1 MTGSPAVPSTLSTRP
16 RTRWRTVDIV
26 VASAIAAVFG
36 IVFFAWNNLW
46 SVLDVAVPAKAVIYG
61 VWVMAGV
68 VGGLVVRRPGAALY
82 TEFLAGLFSA
92 LVAVSWSGASIIVY
106 GLIQGLAAELVFAA
120 FAWKRWNPVVAVL
133 AGAVAGFAASI
144 LDLYVYRYYPGFSGG
159 WQVGY
164 IAVLIASGAVVAG
177 LLSWLLV
184 RSLAAT
190 GVLDAFASG
199 RERRR
204 I

>member
-1 MTGSPAVPSTLSTRP
+1 MSAVNTSTTRP
-16 RTRWRTVDIV
+16 VARWRTVDIV

-36 IVFFAWNNLW
+36 VVFFAWNNLW

-120 FAWKRWNPVVAVL
+120 FRWRGWNLPVAVG

-164 IAVLIASGAVVAG
+164 IAVLVASGAVVAG
-177 LLSWLLV
+177 ALSWVLV
-184 RSLAAT
+184 RALAAT
-190 GVLDAFASG
+190 GVLDAFGSG

>member
-1 MTGSPAVPSTLSTRP
+1 MTGTPVVSARSSVRP
-16 RTRWRTVDIV
+16 VGRWRTVDIV

-68 VGGLVVRRPGAALY
+68 VGALVIRRPGAALY

-106 GLIQGLAAELVFAA
+106 GLIQGLAAELVFAV
-120 FAWKRWNPVVAVL
+120 FAWKRWNPVVAAF
-133 AGAVAGFAASI
+133 AGAFAGFAAAM

-164 IAVLIASGAVVAG
+164 IAVLVASGAVIAG
-177 LLSWLLV
+177 LLSWVLV

-199 RERRR
+199 RSRKR

>member
-1 MTGSPAVPSTLSTRP
+1 MSAVFSNTSSTRP
-16 RTRWRTVDIV
+16 VTRWRTVDIV
-26 VASAIAAVFG
+26 VASAVAAVFG

-61 VWVMAGV
+61 VWVMAGP
-68 VGGLVVRRPGAALY
+68 VGALVVRRPGAALY

-106 GLIQGLAAELVFAA
+106 GLIQGLAAELVFAV
-120 FAWKRWNPVVAVL
+120 FRWKRWNLAVAVA
-133 AGAVAGFAASI
+133 AGAVAGFAAAV
-144 LDLYVYRYYPGFSGG
+144 LDLWVYRFYPGFSGG
-159 WQVGY
+159 WQLGY
-164 IAVLIASGAVVAG
+164 LAVLVASGAVIAG
-177 LLSWLLV
+177 GLGWLLV
-184 RSLAAT
+184 RALAAT

-199 RERRR
+199 RTRRR

>member
-1 MTGSPAVPSTLSTRP
+1 MSAVFSSTTRP
-16 RTRWRTVDIV
+16 VARWRTVDIV

-120 FAWKRWNPVVAVL
+120 FRWRRWNLPVAVA
-133 AGAVAGFAASI
+133 AGAVAGFAASM
-144 LDLYVYRYYPGFSGG
+144 LDLYVYRFYPGFSGG

-164 IAVLIASGAVVAG
+164 IAVLVASGAVVAG
-177 LLSWLLV
+177 ALSWLLV
-184 RSLAAT
+184 RALAAT

-199 RERRR
+199 RQRKR